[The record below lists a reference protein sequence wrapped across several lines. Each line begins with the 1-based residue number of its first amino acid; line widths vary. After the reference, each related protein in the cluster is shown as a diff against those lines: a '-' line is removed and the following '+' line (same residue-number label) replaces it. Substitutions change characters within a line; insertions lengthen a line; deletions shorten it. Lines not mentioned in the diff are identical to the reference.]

1 MAWSAR
7 SGASSRM
14 LVLTRKV
21 GERIL
26 LGDEIAITI
35 VRVTGGGVRIGIE
48 APDGMPIVR
57 EELVDAQRSAK
68 NESVPARESV

>member
-1 MAWSAR
+1 
-7 SGASSRM
+7 M